1 MVETLGPV
9 DTGVSLHNIVE
20 QQIQLFEFDW
30 PGGLIVK
37 LGYIQLY
44 LAVYTMCKKS
54 TVSAEEGFPKDGCK
68 VSAFPEAGN
77 LDCFDSPKEGIMES
91 LS

>member
-1 MVETLGPV
+1 
-9 DTGVSLHNIVE
+9 
-20 QQIQLFEFDW
+20 
-30 PGGLIVK
+30 
-37 LGYIQLY
+37 
-44 LAVYTMCKKS
+44 MCKKS

-68 VSAFPEAGN
+68 MSAFPEAGN